1 MPSKFYNAITE
12 AGCNQL
18 KSAPFVNPLT
28 KRKTTS
34 IEKVYSMFYACN
46 KKFGH
51 AIPEVILRARKTAKD
66 GARKDDWEQG
76 KLHENWKYAYAIKW
90 GERWNANGVG
100 AGAKISRAD
109 ALRENKEFIDAERQR
124 AWNDSTGYNAGPPPR
139 QASPPPP
146 PPRQA
151 PPPRPQSQRKASLNM
166 SQDGESA
173 AKRLQYCKKLSAIAL
188 SEKDNTKFIELG
200 MTLAR
205 RYGYATG
212 DGQGRIHLRK
222 AMQLVCHPDKYV
234 NTLPS
239 SKHDQVTEYIQII
252 NNRLDKL
259 K

>member
-12 AGCNQL
+12 HDCNQL
-18 KSAPFVNPLT
+18 KLAPFVNPLT

-34 IEKVYSMFYACN
+34 IEKVYSMFYACH

-51 AIPEVILRARKTAKD
+51 AIPEVILRARKNAKD

-76 KLHENWKYAYAIKW
+76 KLHENMKYAYAIKW
-90 GERWNANGVG
+90 GERWSANGVG

-109 ALRENKEFIDAERQR
+109 ALRENKDFEDAERQR
-124 AWNDSTGYNAGPPPR
+124 AWNDSTGYNAR
-139 QASPPPP
+139 P

-151 PPPRPQSQRKASLNM
+151 PPPPPQSQRASLNM
-166 SQDGESA
+166 SQDGESP
-173 AKRLQYCKKLSAIAL
+173 AKRLQYCKKLSAIAV

-200 MTLAR
+200 MALAR

-212 DGQGRIHLRK
+212 DGKGRIHLRK

-234 NTLPS
+234 STLTP
-239 SKHDQVTEYIQII
+239 SKHDKVTEYIQII
-252 NNRLDKL
+252 NNRLDRL